1 MLSIPHCGEN
11 MFFLWSE
18 MLLSQKEKDCQGGNV
33 KATAICGGRTTW
45 LGDKNC
51 PLCAYVFKSLRQHNI
66 ICSRGAFRGP
76 SIHPTQSQKLIAVE
90 YLSLLPVYN
99 RLWAFKPVYTEA
111 FKPVS
116 CILWHHNWQDCKL
129 VIWGFFKYW
138 LSTWL
143 VKNGS
148 LYTVAVQL
156 PKSSRAIQWG
166 AIFSAVFGWKL
177 ILISSP
183 EAYEHREL
191 IRNNFHPKTA
201 EKMVPHCMAQL
212 DLVNCTLSKSK
223 SMMGVVPSSG
233 LVGT

>member
-18 MLLSQKEKDCQGGNV
+18 MLLSWKEKDCQGGNV

-111 FKPVS
+111 FKGSQLHSVAPQLTRLQACYMRVFLS
-116 CILWHHNWQDCKL
+116 I
-129 VIWGFFKYW
+129 GF
-138 LSTWL
+138 
-143 VKNGS
+143 
-148 LYTVAVQL
+148 
-156 PKSSRAIQWG
+156 
-166 AIFSAVFGWKL
+166 
-177 ILISSP
+177 
-183 EAYEHREL
+183 
-191 IRNNFHPKTA
+191 
-201 EKMVPHCMAQL
+201 QL
-212 DLVNCTLSKSK
+212 DWSK
-223 SMMGVVPSSG
+223 MEVYTQWP
-233 LVGT
+233 LANI